1 MQDFRTTKDF
11 RKIKLFDTMHEDPT
25 YLSFFFMFDYYSD
38 HSPLLNGMAEDYLR
52 NVCEDIERADSL
64 KNFVKILKKVN
75 SQYPWFWQSVSGLEK
90 TRQWNMKDPFWGE
103 QEIEI
108 ECLETV
114 ELTVSGMMDLYR
126 KAAFDFNRWVEVIP
140 KNLRT
145 FGLHIY
151 VSEVRTFST
160 NGKALKSA
168 STVFNAVSP
177 GSTTLDVLGNAGGVK
192 AERPHFAIDLG
203 HCEFDMNSTSEIF
216 EGLNRSPEAAAA
228 PKIKIK
234 WEKSSGKGEYANS
247 MLNDQNRTIGQM
259 IGDIALEKAGE
270 IVDSAIDRTVENIKG
285 RLLLGNVYGA
295 NTLSTIQ
302 DAISAGSVNGI
313 ANLVG
318 GGGAGDR
325 PTTVPKGELGA
336 AYDPVPKDAEGP
348 IKENIH
354 DRRPQDSEGPIGANV
369 YDPSPQDSEGPLN
382 DNVYK

>member
-52 NVCEDIERADSL
+52 NVCQDDERADSL
-64 KNFVKILKKVN
+64 KNFIKILKKVN

-90 TRQWNMKDPFWGE
+90 TRQWNMSDPFWGE

-126 KAAFDFNRWVEVIP
+126 HAAFDFNRWVEVIP

-151 VSEVRTFST
+151 VSEVRTFNS
-160 NGKALKSA
+160 GKGILKKA
-168 STVFNAVSP
+168 STVFNAAVP
-177 GSTTLDVLGNAGGVK
+177 NANLDVLGSQGGVK

-203 HCEFDMNSTSEIF
+203 HCEFDLNSTSEIF

-234 WEKSSGKGEYANS
+234 WEKSNGKGEYANS
-247 MLNDQNRTIGQM
+247 MLQDQNRTIGQM
-259 IGDIALEKAGE
+259 IGDVAKEAAGE
-270 IVDSAIDRTVENIKG
+270 IIDSAVDRTVENIKG
-285 RLLLGNVYGA
+285 QLLLGNVHGA

-336 AYDPVPKDAEGP
+336 AYDPVPKDSEGP

-369 YDPSPQDSEGPLN
+369 YDRSPQDSEGPLN
-382 DNVYK
+382 DNVHK